1 MAKKDETH
9 HIRQHELDAI
19 ESIETDDS
27 PEERFANIRK
37 TIDKFMAESHHHD
50 GIGDWYVHEFIRKF
64 RTRWAGDMEN
74 FQEVLIANFVGGYC
88 LMFARILQMTFNN
101 RGTIGL
107 MYPYSHVVWKDRD
120 NILWDIRGRYRDD
133 GEDSYPS
140 IFIPI
145 SYVPDCGITALEH
158 LTDTDDEV
166 DHGNW
171 ELTTFMQWSNDNP
184 EESRR
189 YRAIRDRW
197 LIEKGPDSDFRRLK
211 EAVQ

>member
-9 HIRQHELDAI
+9 YIRQHELDAI

-133 GEDSYPS
+133 SEDSYPS

-158 LTDTDDEV
+158 RTDTDDEI

-171 ELTTFMQWSNDNP
+171 ELTAFMQWSNDNP

-197 LIEKGPDSDFRRLK
+197 LLEKGPDSDFRRLK